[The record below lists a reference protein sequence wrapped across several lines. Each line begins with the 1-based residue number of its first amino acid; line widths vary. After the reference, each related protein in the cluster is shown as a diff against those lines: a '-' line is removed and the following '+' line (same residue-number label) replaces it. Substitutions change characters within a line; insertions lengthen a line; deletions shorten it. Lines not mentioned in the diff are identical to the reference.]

1 MLTLGMIYEA
11 QKRLKDVAP
20 EPRTRHWRECVYQI

>member
-11 QKRLKDVAP
+11 QKRLKDVARVTP
-20 EPRTRHWRECVYQI
+20 LNLSLIHI